1 MKSELKKLEKEL
13 KELGKQRDEFLEKSK
28 TSYLLYHRN
37 QAKANYNQCLLDM
50 TEKRRD
56 IKNLTS

>member
-13 KELGKQRDEFLEKSK
+13 KELGKQRDEFLEQSK
-28 TSYLLYHRN
+28 TRFLLYHRN
-37 QAKANYNQCLLDM
+37 QAKASYNQCLLDM
-50 TEKRRD
+50 TEKRRE